1 MILRLDRKPT
11 YLETTFGQLF
21 IDGVVECQ
29 TLEDAIRDHKIQDE
43 TCIPAGRYR
52 ITLEDSR
59 RFGPD
64 TITIGEV
71 VGFSFVRIHGGNT
84 VSDTDGCI
92 IVGDRIDREK
102 ATISGGTVRGVL
114 KRLKDKIRAAEG
126 EVWIEIIN
134 PKEAT

>member
-1 MILRLDRKPT
+1 MELRLDRKPT
-11 YLETTFGQLF
+11 ENETTFGQLF
-21 IDGVVECQ
+21 VDGVVECQ

-52 ITLEDSR
+52 ITLENSH

-64 TITIGEV
+64 TITINEV

-84 VSDTDGCI
+84 VADTDGCV

-102 ATISGGTVRGVL
+102 ATISGGAIRGVL
-114 KRLKDKIRAAEG
+114 KRLKEKIKAAEG
-126 EVWIEIIN
+126 EVWLTIN
-134 PKEAT
+134 NP